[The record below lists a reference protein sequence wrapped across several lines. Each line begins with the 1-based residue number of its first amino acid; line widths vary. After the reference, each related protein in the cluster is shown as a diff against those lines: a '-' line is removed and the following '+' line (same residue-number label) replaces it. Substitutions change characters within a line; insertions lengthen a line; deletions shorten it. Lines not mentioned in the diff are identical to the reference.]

1 MNNLERSDKMN
12 SNLLTDKVSKLIFKL
27 SIPMI
32 LAQLINLLYN
42 IVDRIY
48 IGNYKDIGLIAIGG
62 VGACF
67 PIIILISAFAA
78 LFGMGGAPLAAIFLG
93 GKEKNK
99 AEQTLNTSFIMLLII
114 SILIIPIML
123 IFKESILLAFGANQV
138 NLKYAIDYINIYII
152 GTPFVMLSLGLNQY
166 LSSQGLTLYAMISVL
181 IGAIMNILLDPLF
194 IYAFDMG
201 VSGAALATIVSQG
214 FSAVFIIFMLS
225 SKKSII
231 KIKPLEFKFNKEII
245 AKIVFLGLSPFIM
258 QSTEALVQI
267 SFNIQIKNYITDL
280 EMQTIYLSVMTIM
293 ISIMS
298 LINMPLQG
306 LAQGTQPIISQNYGA
321 NNLERTKE
329 ASKKLILYCLI
340 FSFVFVIIVLIFP
353 TIFIKM
359 FNNNQNLLEIGRKLI
374 RIFLIGMAFMGIQI
388 GCQNSF
394 LAIGKSKISLILACL
409 RKIILLIPL
418 TFILPLFIGSNGI
431 FIAESVADIL
441 AISIT
446 LICYIVLFNKYLKKD
461 KGEQICQ
468 K

>member
-1 MNNLERSDKMN
+1 MNNS
-12 SNLLTDKVSKLIFKL
+12 LLTDKIGKLIFKL

-48 IGNYKDIGLIAIGG
+48 IGNYKDVGIFAIGG

-93 GKEKNK
+93 AKDQKK
-99 AEQTLNTSFIMLLII
+99 AENTLNSSFIMLIVI
-114 SILIIPIML
+114 SIIIIPIML

-138 NLKYAIDYINIYII
+138 NLTYALDYITIYII

-166 LSSQGLTLYAMISVL
+166 LTCQGLTIYAMISVL
-181 IGAIMNILLDPLF
+181 IGAVMNILLDPIF
-194 IYAFDMG
+194 IYGLDMG
-201 VSGAALATIVSQG
+201 VSGAALATIISQAVS
-214 FSAVFIIFMLS
+214 AIFVVSLLS

-231 KIKPLEFKFNKEII
+231 KIRPLSFKFDKEII
-245 AKIVFLGLSPFIM
+245 IKIVSLGLSPFIM

-267 SFNIQIKNYITDL
+267 SFNIQIKNYILDL
-280 EMQTIYLSVMTIM
+280 NLQTIYLSIMTIL

-321 NNLERTKE
+321 GNINRAKE
-329 ASKKLILYCLI
+329 ASRKLILYCLI
-340 FSFVFVIIVLIFP
+340 FSFFFVLIVLIFP
-353 TIFIKM
+353 EAFIKL
-359 FNNNQNLLEIGRKLI
+359 FNKDEKLLQLGKELS

-394 LAIGKSKISLILACL
+394 LAIGKSKISLILAIL
-409 RKIILLIPL
+409 RKMVLLIPL
-418 TFILPLFIGSNGI
+418 TFILPLFLNSNGI
-431 FIAESVADIL
+431 FIAETVADIL
-441 AISIT
+441 AITIT
-446 LICYIVLFNKYLKKD
+446 LICYLILFNKYLNE
-461 KGEQICQ
+461 KGEKVCQ

>member
-1 MNNLERSDKMN
+1 MKN
-12 SNLLTDKVSKLIFKL
+12 NLLTDNINKLIFKL

-48 IGNYKDIGLIAIGG
+48 IGNYKDIGLFAIGG

-67 PIIILISAFAA
+67 PIIILISAFSA

-93 GKEKNK
+93 SKDHKK
-99 AEQTLNTSFIMLLII
+99 AENTLNASFIMLMII
-114 SILIIPIML
+114 SIIIIPFML
-123 IFKESILLAFGANQV
+123 LFKESILLAFGANQV
-138 NLKYAIDYINIYII
+138 NLQYALDYITIYII

-166 LSSQGLTLYAMISVL
+166 LSSQGLTLYAMICVL
-181 IGAIMNILLDPLF
+181 IGAVMNILLDPIF
-194 IYAFDMG
+194 IYSFDMG
-201 VSGAALATIVSQG
+201 VSGAALATLISQAVSAI
-214 FSAVFIIFMLS
+214 FVVFALS

-231 KIKPLEFKFNKEII
+231 KIKPLKYKFDKEIVI
-245 AKIVFLGLSPFIM
+245 RIISLGLSPFIM

-267 SFNIQIKNYITDL
+267 SFNTQIKNYITDL
-280 EMQTIYLSVMTIM
+280 STQTVYLSVMTIL

-321 NNLERTKE
+321 GNIERAKE

-340 FSFVFVIIVLIFP
+340 FSFCFVLIILIYP
-353 TIFIKM
+353 TLFIKM
-359 FNNNQNLLEIGRKLI
+359 FNKDEKLLQLGKELL

-394 LAIGKSKISLILACL
+394 LAIGKSKISLFLAIL
-409 RKIILLIPL
+409 RKIVLLIPL
-418 TFILPLFIGSNGI
+418 TFILPLFLNSQGI
-431 FIAESVADIL
+431 FIAESLADIL
-441 AISIT
+441 AITIT
-446 LICYIVLFNKYLKKD
+446 LICYLILFNKYLNED
-461 KGEQICQ
+461 KGENLCQ

>member
-1 MNNLERSDKMN
+1 MKN
-12 SNLLTDKVSKLIFKL
+12 NLLTDNINKLIFKL

-48 IGNYKDIGLIAIGG
+48 IGNYKDIGLFAIGG

-93 GKEKNK
+93 SKDHKK
-99 AEQTLNTSFIMLLII
+99 AENTLNSSFIMLMII
-114 SILIIPIML
+114 SIIIIPFML
-123 IFKESILLAFGANQV
+123 LFKESILLAFGANQV
-138 NLKYAIDYINIYII
+138 NLQYALDYITIYII

-181 IGAIMNILLDPLF
+181 IGAVMNILLDPIF
-194 IYAFDMG
+194 IYSFDMG
-201 VSGAALATIVSQG
+201 VSGAALATLISQAVSAI
-214 FSAVFIIFMLS
+214 FVVFALS

-231 KIKPLEFKFNKEII
+231 KIKPLKYKFDKEIVI
-245 AKIVFLGLSPFIM
+245 RIISLGLSPFIM

-267 SFNIQIKNYITDL
+267 SFNTQIKNYITDL
-280 EMQTIYLSVMTIM
+280 STQTVYLSVMTIL

-321 NNLERTKE
+321 GNIERAKE

-340 FSFVFVIIVLIFP
+340 FSFCFVLIILIYP
-353 TIFIKM
+353 TLFIKM
-359 FNNNQNLLEIGRKLI
+359 FNKEEKLLQLGKELS

-394 LAIGKSKISLILACL
+394 LAIGKSKISLFLAIL
-409 RKIILLIPL
+409 RKIVLLIPL
-418 TFILPLFIGSNGI
+418 TFILPLFLNSQGI
-431 FIAESVADIL
+431 FIAESLADIL
-441 AISIT
+441 AITIT
-446 LICYIVLFNKYLKKD
+446 LICYLILFNKYLNED
-461 KGEQICQ
+461 KGENLCQ